1 MKKLLL
7 VLLSAV
13 FLFSCADGYN
23 YPDIGKS
30 DKFEVYSNFDLLE
43 LNRNGL
49 EINTN
54 GYEQIVVIAKQN
66 SIFENYY
73 FKASASNRIGE
84 AFIFKLPATEMKIN
98 EKVIFNI
105 PKFKIELLEKKD
117 TEVTYSII
125 TGNYIVEEFKYKL
138 K

>member
-1 MKKLLL
+1 MRKIITIALLSILLL
-7 VLLSAV
+7 
-13 FLFSCADGYN
+13 SCSSEYQ

-30 DKFEVYSNFDLLE
+30 DNFEVYSNFDLLE
-43 LNRNGL
+43 LSRDGL

-54 GYEQIVVIAKQN
+54 GYEQIVVVAKQN

-84 AFIFKLPATEMKIN
+84 AFILKLPATEMKVN

-105 PKFKIELLEKKD
+105 PKFKIELLEEKD
-117 TEVTYSII
+117 TEVTYLVI